1 MRFYELDCKITGAE
15 FETIREILVADLA
28 EIGYESFDEVDEGL
42 LAYILEKDFDIN
54 KVAEVDSVKSLFPN
68 NIEYTYQ
75 LIEEQNWN
83 QVWESNF
90 PAIEVDGKVYVRAPF
105 HPEKEGFE
113 YEILIDPKMAFG
125 TGHHS
130 TTFLMI
136 KQILNNEFA
145 GKTVLDMGCGT
156 GILAIMA
163 KMRGATDVT
172 AIDIDEWSY
181 NNTIENVKINNAE
194 PIHTILGDSSV
205 IPDVKFDT
213 IIANINRN
221 ILIMDMGVYA
231 NHLKTGGE
239 LYLSGFYTEDVKKIT
254 DEAAK
259 HNLKFID
266 FMEDKNWVSAK
277 LIKE

>member
-1 MRFYELDCKITGAE
+1 
-15 FETIREILVADLA
+15 
-28 EIGYESFDEVDEGL
+28 
-42 LAYILEKDFDIN
+42 
-54 KVAEVDSVKSLFPN
+54 
-68 NIEYTYQ
+68 
-75 LIEEQNWN
+75 
-83 QVWESNF
+83 
-90 PAIEVDGKVYVRAPF
+90 
-105 HPEKEGFE
+105 
-113 YEILIDPKMAFG
+113 LIDPKMAFG

-194 PIHTILGDSSV
+194 PILTILGDSSV
-205 IPDVKFDT
+205 IPNVKFDT

-221 ILIMDMGVYA
+221 ILLMDMGVYA
-231 NHLKTGGE
+231 DHIKTGGE